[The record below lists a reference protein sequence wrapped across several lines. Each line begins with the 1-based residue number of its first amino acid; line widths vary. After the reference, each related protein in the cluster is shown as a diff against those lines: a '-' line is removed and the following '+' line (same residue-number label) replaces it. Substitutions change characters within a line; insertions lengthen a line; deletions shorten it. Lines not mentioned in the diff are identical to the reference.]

1 MMEQNYGPGEIVYII
16 IRNPHAQDVAHVQQA
31 AIVQNPED
39 PNKLALF
46 AHDNYYP
53 LTDEFAIFLTVDVA
67 EAAYQEAFGSNDDG
81 EYYGYTVYASAGF
94 CSTVG

>member
-1 MMEQNYGPGEIVYII
+1 MNLEQNFGPGEIVYII

-31 AIVQNPED
+31 AIVKHPEQ

-53 LTDEFAIFLTVDVA
+53 LMEELAIFSTEKEA
-67 EAAYQEAFGSNDDG
+67 ETAYQEAFGSVDG
-81 EYYGYTVYASAGF
+81 EHNG
-94 CSTVG
+94 